1 MAFDLITA
9 SDPRHSTLQ
18 KGFNLRWPRGNV
30 QGQSSQNGANLI
42 YLCQSPQDIIDAAA
56 QALALANGRITV
68 RSGGHCYEGFVANK
82 MPDSPHE
89 VLSILDISALNR
101 VVYDANG
108 QIGSELI
115 PGATERYSF
124 RLEAGGQNW
133 DAYVALYK
141 LANKTLPGG
150 SCYSVGLGGHICGGG
165 YGLLS
170 RKYGLVCDWLSGV
183 DILVP
188 DSQGKGLVP
197 RHVSRHSIDQDELD
211 LFAACCGAGGG
222 QFGIITSYYFKDLP
236 PAPKEVLWLVL
247 EWDWSVLTK
256 PALDNLLVAYQS
268 WFASNQSNTDTWG
281 LATKLEMRHQ
291 HTGNVTLGIH
301 YVDKDGA
308 LNDRAPFDDFVG
320 KMLTAIGLPATE
332 SLVPFHVIHQPRGC
346 CAGRVIN
353 SLASAEQATQRLDWL
368 VCQQTLNGSGD
379 NQRGRYKSAYQKSA
393 FSPQV
398 LDAIWTTLTWPDP
411 DIHLTQSLIQ
421 IQSFGGQIN
430 AASGPVRRE
439 SSAAQ
444 RSSYLKWQPQCY
456 WRGDSAA
463 SDQAHADWIRGLYF
477 NAFADDHGVPINN
490 AFEGCYI
497 NYPDLDMT
505 HIGGNPTHAKNPDW
519 YKIFFPDLM
528 IESRL
533 RRTKKY
539 WDPHNV
545 FRNEMSVPSAP

>member
-1 MAFDLITA
+1 MAFDLITS
-9 SDPRHSTLQ
+9 SDSRHSTLQ
-18 KGFNLRWPRGNV
+18 KGFNLRWPLGNV

-42 YLCQSPQDIIDAAA
+42 YLCRNPQDIIDAAA

-268 WFASNQSNTDTWG
+268 WFASNQSNTNTWG

-332 SLVPFHVIHQPRGC
+332 SLVPFHVIHQPRGS

-379 NQRGRYKSAYQKSA
+379 NQRGRYKSAYQKGA

-463 SDQAHADWIRGLYF
+463 SDQAHADWIQGLYF

>member
-9 SDPRHSTLQ
+9 SDRRHSTLQ
-18 KGFNLRWPRGNV
+18 KGFNLRWPLGNV
-30 QGQSSQNGANLI
+30 QGESSPNGAEQVYI
-42 YLCQSPQDIIDAAA
+42 CHSAQDIIDAAA
-56 QALALANGRITV
+56 QALALPNGRITV
-68 RSGGHCYEGFVANK
+68 RSGGHCYEGFVSNK
-82 MPDSPHE
+82 MPSAAAE
-89 VLSILDISALNR
+89 TLSILDISPLNR

-108 QIGSELI
+108 QIGSELVPTQ
-115 PGATERYSF
+115 PGRYRF

-183 DILVP
+183 DMLVP
-188 DSQGKGLVP
+188 NEQGNGLRP
-197 RHVSRHSIDQDELD
+197 IHVSRDSTDANELN

-236 PAPKEVLWLVL
+236 SAPKEVLWLVL
-247 EWDWSVLTK
+247 EWDWAVLTQ
-256 PALDNLLVAYQS
+256 PALERLLPAYQA
-268 WFASNQSNTDTWG
+268 WFAHNQANPDTWG

-301 YVDKDGA
+301 YVDKDGE
-308 LNDRAPFDDFVG
+308 LNDRAPFDDFVST
-320 KMLTAIGLPATE
+320 MLTAIGLPATE
-332 SLVPFHVIHQPRGC
+332 SLVPFHVIHLPPSR
-346 CAGRVIN
+346 ATGRTVD
-353 SLASAEQATQRLDWL
+353 SLAAAQAATQRLDWL

-379 NQRGRYKSAYQKSA
+379 NQRGRYKSAYQKGA
-393 FSPQV
+393 FTPQV
-398 LDAIWTTLTWPDP
+398 LQAIWDTLTRPDP
-411 DIHLTQSLIQ
+411 DSHLTQSLIQ
-421 IQSFGGQIN
+421 IQSFGGRIN
-430 AASGPVRRE
+430 EPTPEVRRD

-456 WRGDSAA
+456 WRDDGAA
-463 SDQAHADWIRGLYF
+463 ADKAHADWIQGLYF
-477 NAFADDHGVPINN
+477 SAFAADQGVPLN
-490 AFEGCYI
+490 AEFEGCYI

-505 HIGGNPTHAKNPDW
+505 HIGGNPANAKNPQW

-533 RRTKKY
+533 RRTKQY

-545 FRNEMSVPSAP
+545 FRNEMSVP

>member
-1 MAFDLITA
+1 MAFDLVTP
-9 SDPRHSTLQ
+9 SDRRHSTLQ
-18 KGFNLRWPRGNV
+18 KGFNLRWPLGNV
-30 QGQSSQNGANLI
+30 QGQSSPNGANLI
-42 YLCQSPQDIIDAAA
+42 YLCHSPQDIIDAAA
-56 QALALANGRITV
+56 QALAQPNGRITV

-82 MPDSPHE
+82 MPDSPDE

-101 VVYDANG
+101 VVYDAAG
-108 QIGSELI
+108 QIGSDLD
-115 PGATERYSF
+115 PDATERYSF
-124 RLEAGGQNW
+124 RLEAGAQNW
-133 DAYVALYK
+133 DVYVALYK

-188 DSQGKGLVP
+188 DIEGKALEKQ
-197 RHVSRHSIDQDELD
+197 HVSRNSASQDELD

-236 PAPKEVLWLVL
+236 AAPKEVLWLVL

-256 PALDNLLVAYQS
+256 PALDNLLAAYQS
-268 WFASNQSNTDTWG
+268 WFAGNQGNPDTWG
-281 LATKLEMRHQ
+281 LATKLEMRHR

-301 YVDKDGA
+301 YVDKDGE
-308 LNDRAPFDDFVG
+308 LNDRAPFDDLVSR
-320 KMLTAIGLPATE
+320 MLTAIGLPATE
-332 SLVPFHVIHQPRGC
+332 SLVPFHVIHLPPGS
-346 CAGRVIN
+346 ATGRTIDSV
-353 SLASAEQATQRLDWL
+353 SAAKAAEQRLDWL

-379 NQRGRYKSAYQKSA
+379 NQRGRYKSAYQKGS
-393 FSPQV
+393 FTPQV
-398 LDAIWTTLTWPDP
+398 LDAIWTTLNWPDP
-411 DIHLTQSLIQ
+411 DKHLTQSLIQ

-430 AASGPVRRE
+430 AVSAPVRRE

-456 WRGDSAA
+456 WRDASAA
-463 SDQAHADWIRGLYF
+463 SDHAHASWIRGLYL
-477 NAFADDHGVPINN
+477 NAFADDQGVPINN
-490 AFEGCYI
+490 EFEGCYI

-505 HIGGNPTHAKNPDW
+505 YVGGNPPNGKNPQW
-519 YKIFFPDLM
+519 YRIFFPDLI

-533 RRTKKY
+533 RRTKQR
-539 WDPHNV
+539 WDPHHI
-545 FRNEMSVPSAP
+545 FRNEMSVP

>member
-1 MAFDLITA
+1 MAFDLITS
-9 SDPRHSTLQ
+9 SDSRHSTLQ
-18 KGFNLRWPRGNV
+18 KGFNLRWPLGNV

-42 YLCQSPQDIIDAAA
+42 YLCRSPQDIIDAAA
-56 QALALANGRITV
+56 QALALPEGRITV

-82 MPDSPHE
+82 MPDSPLE
-89 VLSILDISALNR
+89 VLSILDISALNQ
-101 VVYDANG
+101 VVYDASG
-108 QIGSELI
+108 QIGSELD
-115 PGATERYSF
+115 PSAAERYSF

-188 DSQGKGLVP
+188 DSLGKGLEP
-197 RHVSRHSIDQDELD
+197 RHVSRDSTNQDELD

-301 YVDKDGA
+301 YVDKDGE
-308 LNDRAPFDDFVG
+308 LNDRAPFDDFVD

-332 SLVPFHVIHQPRGC
+332 SLVPFHVIHLPRSTTN
-346 CAGRVIN
+346 GRTIDSV
-353 SLASAEQATQRLDWL
+353 SSARAASQRLDWL

-379 NQRGRYKSAYQKSA
+379 NQRGRYKSAYQKGP

-411 DIHLTQSLIQ
+411 DNHLTQSLIQ

-430 AASGPVRRE
+430 AANEPVRRE

-477 NAFADDHGVPINN
+477 NAFADDQGVPINDE
-490 AFEGCYI
+490 FEGCYI

-505 HIGGNPTHAKNPDW
+505 YIGGNPANGKNPQW
-519 YKIFFPDLM
+519 YKIFFPDLI

-533 RRTKKY
+533 RRTKQR
-539 WDPHNV
+539 WDPHNI
-545 FRNEMSVPSAP
+545 FHNEMSVP

>member
-1 MAFDLITA
+1 MTFDLVTS

-18 KGFNLRWPRGNV
+18 KGFNLRWPLGNV
-30 QGQSSQNGANLI
+30 QGQSSPDGANLI
-42 YLCQSPQDIIDAAA
+42 YLCRSSQDIVDAAA
-56 QALALANGRITV
+56 QALGLANGRITV

-82 MPDSPHE
+82 MPGNSQE

-108 QIGSELI
+108 QIGSELD
-115 PGATERYSF
+115 PSATERYRF

-188 DSQGKGLVP
+188 DSQGKGLEP
-197 RHVSRHSIDQDELD
+197 RHVSRLSTDQDELD

-222 QFGIITSYYFKDLP
+222 QFGIITSYYFENLP

-247 EWDWSVLTK
+247 EWDWSVLTQ
-256 PALDNLLVAYQS
+256 PALENLLVAYQS
-268 WFASNQSNTDTWG
+268 WFASNQDNRDTWG
-281 LATKLEMRHQ
+281 LATKLEMRHR

-301 YVDKDGA
+301 YVDKNGE
-308 LNDRAPFDDFVG
+308 LNDRAPFDDFVD

-332 SLVPFHVIHQPRGC
+332 SLVPFYVIHQPQSSST
-346 CAGRVIN
+346 GRAIH
-353 SLASAEQATQRLDWL
+353 SLASARAVTQRLDWL

-379 NQRGRYKSAYQKSA
+379 NQRGRYKSAYQKGE
-393 FSPQV
+393 FSSQV
-398 LDAIWTTLTWPDP
+398 LQAIWTTLTWPDP
-411 DIHLTQSLIQ
+411 DNHLTQSLIQ

-430 AASGPVRRE
+430 APSAPVRRE

-444 RSSYLKWQPQCY
+444 RSSVLKWQPQCY

-477 NAFADDHGVPINN
+477 NAFAGDQGVPIND

-505 HIGGNPTHAKNPDW
+505 YVGGNPANGKNLEW
-519 YKIFFPDLM
+519 YKIFFPDPM
-528 IESRL
+528 IENRL
-533 RRTKKY
+533 RRTKQR
-539 WDPHNV
+539 WDPSNIFH
-545 FRNEMSVPSAP
+545 NEMSVP

>member
-1 MAFDLITA
+1 MTFDLVTS

-18 KGFNLRWPRGNV
+18 KGFNLRWPLGNV
-30 QGQSSQNGANLI
+30 QGQSSPNGANLI
-42 YLCQSPQDIIDAAA
+42 YLCRSSQDIVDAAA
-56 QALALANGRITV
+56 QALSLANGRFTV

-82 MPDSPHE
+82 MPDSPQE

-108 QIGSELI
+108 QINSELD
-115 PGATERYSF
+115 PSATERYSF

-188 DSQGKGLVP
+188 DSQGKGLEP

-222 QFGIITSYYFKDLP
+222 QFGIITSYYFENLP

-247 EWDWSVLTK
+247 EWDWSVLTQ
-256 PALDNLLVAYQS
+256 PALENLLVAYQS
-268 WFASNQSNTDTWG
+268 WFANNQGNPDTWG

-301 YVDKDGA
+301 YVDKDGE
-308 LNDRAPFDDFVG
+308 LNDQAPFDDFVD

-332 SLVPFHVIHQPRGC
+332 SLVPFHVIHLPPGTARGRTIDSVSS
-346 CAGRVIN
+346 AQ
-353 SLASAEQATQRLDWL
+353 ASTQRLDWL

-379 NQRGRYKSAYQKSA
+379 NQRGRYKSAYQKGE

-398 LDAIWTTLTWPDP
+398 LQAIWTTLTWPDP
-411 DIHLTQSLIQ
+411 AKHLTQSLIQ

-456 WRGDSAA
+456 WRGDSAVV
-463 SDQAHADWIRGLYF
+463 DQAHADWIQGLYF
-477 NAFADDHGVPINN
+477 SAFAGDQGVPINN

-505 HIGGNPTHAKNPDW
+505 YLGGNPANGKNPQW

-533 RRTKKY
+533 RRTKQR
-539 WDPHNV
+539 WDPRNIFH
-545 FRNEMSVPSAP
+545 NEMSVP